1 MEAGQASSSDV
12 ASWWWSHRSIVEEAE
27 PLDAT
32 ADDAA
37 ASCLCVIVKQTA
49 NNVLA
54 YKNDLLALIGE
65 VHPARKGSA
74 DSVSQHNRDVGA
86 CGLYQHMK
94 WDYVLLPLLTQLRK
108 CMARAWEERAAEQAE
123 QAADDTTPASAA
135 AVARSGAKVTPAA
148 HIDAVQARRLRAL
161 QQQIYLA
168 FFKAVLQGFT
178 DGARGAAE
186 TGADTSNAVAGEEGC
201 SVGVQGRGSSETA
214 NVTPAARAL
223 SLLLD
228 SLLTHVLSFAT
239 AGAAAASSHVEEEE
253 ATKSRRGQHRRA
265 VAATGTHTGDW
276 LTGMLP
282 LYLRAAYQQQQR
294 AHDDVAEQR
303 GVALAST
310 SASLI
315 PSPVLCLVSYI
326 GAFVQGAGLQLVPSE
341 QEEYLPCFTRKVHS
355 EFSDQ
360 LRSFVQA
367 AAAQSE
373 YAAAGV
379 ASSDAVAAAAAHI
392 RYAGDVLK
400 AIIDRQLYSDDN
412 ATEVGEGDCTMAY
425 AAVPPL
431 PALRAQPQK
440 SETPIKVDYSV
451 APLLVL
457 SSYKVCERLLRLMS
471 RWWVACQHMA
481 RHARMSAAAAVPR
494 MEEEGNVEGEKQQQQ
509 QQGADGP
516 NSGNDTIR
524 LEEVEEAWLGLRKQA
539 MAFTLVLSTYGE
551 TTLLIAPYTAF
562 LTTFFF
568 TPAPNGTAPSAEK
581 QAPLSLEAWKG
592 CVRELHRV
600 THATQDG
607 GYALFTHTTCG
618 ARRQLR
624 MHHRHARDCTFAAA
638 CFSRVM
644 ECLSYPPTGAQ
655 VPGQAAAAGT
665 DRQAHSVGSHSLLP
679 LAFAAL
685 QQPLST
691 MQEHVFPLLLRVGSV
706 ALGVRVD
713 AVVRE
718 KGGAGDPGATP
729 DASNVNLST
738 HSPNSDAATTS
749 ATRAQALTE
758 EPLSAVQLVELYF
771 PRYYCVFSCLDQAM
785 QYVLDRFQELAGD
798 NAAVEETADGDVAR
812 MWASPRSLPAT
823 LASFF
828 GAALDEACVTRM
840 RNTGDEVATSEL
852 LMFFAA
858 VFRTLPSTVL
868 PRLRAA
874 LEAFLGE
881 GGCTIIEYLRH
892 HIIHQQRH
900 GLAAFF
906 VPPLRAMALDYATAE
921 DADVSLALTAKY
933 PASCAMAYAWELPRL
948 YFWRAEDTPVAESA
962 WYAHRAAQRYLC
974 ELVTAAPATISTS
987 SVPFLAILQEAAAV
1001 ANGRFAEPH
1010 ESAKMASGLFWTRS
1024 LAIDVMTSVFFGM
1037 CRWCALQMS
1046 VSSSSLSAEA
1056 AATVIQHLCCPRP
1069 TSVTLLSPHVVA
1081 HPLLLSL
1088 RDRVKVQLGSNV
1100 MDAAESEGAV
1110 AGTENAEAVNSPG
1123 VAYPPPA
1130 QQQLRS
1136 SHRWLSWF
1144 WVCTY
1149 EEVDSAARMQT
1160 AAKRLLREF
1169 SVQCG
1174 SHAPTKTLLGIRAM
1188 VEQLKTEGV
1197 PDMAVAVHELREAV
1211 RGDLRALLLQQQQR
1225 EASENENATAVA
1237 STEGTK
1243 EATITATTATSSA
1256 DAAGAVLKPA
1266 TLRDYLDQ
1274 IHEALVQRARI
1285 SPVDGAV
1292 SAATLGHLL
1301 HVLSDAHLPITMS
1314 VQERQR
1320 MCQRFFFTLANSLAE
1335 CTRTEALSSVCC
1347 LRCVLQDIV
1356 LPYKKSFLIESSAAR
1371 VYHRCFSDT
1380 ETDAFRMVQHMC
1392 GDVIMAVQKIVL
1404 RNGILDEWKMVLVL
1418 QHLGDPLSL
1427 VRSTVE
1433 KLRSTVERLKA
1444 RRRGV
1449 VMDVIARQLAVV
1461 EKSAARTDRGVADD
1475 VHGLF
1480 TLHPRPSSSSS
1491 PAARAAEGL
1500 LTASSAAAAP
1510 VERSS
1515 SGRRTR
1521 GDRRERERR
1530 NEKDRKRS
1538 RDDCVGGDGDEKPWQ
1553 KPRTKDSKRYRAD
1566 FKRPRR

>member
-12 ASWWWSHRSIVEEAE
+12 APWWWSHRSIVEEAE

-37 ASCLCVIVKQTA
+37 ASCLSAIAKQTA
-49 NNVLA
+49 NHVLA
-54 YKNDLLALIGE
+54 YKNDLLPLIGE

-74 DSVSQHNRDVGA
+74 DSAYQHNRSVSTCD
-86 CGLYQHMK
+86 LYQHMK
-94 WDYVLLPLLTQLRK
+94 WDGVLLPLLTQLRK

-135 AVARSGAKVTPAA
+135 GVARSGAKVTPAA
-148 HIDAVQARRLRAL
+148 HVDAAQARHLRAL

-186 TGADTSNAVAGEEGC
+186 TDASTRNAVADAEGC
-201 SVGVQGRGSSETA
+201 SADLQGRGSSGTA
-214 NVTPAARAL
+214 DAAPVARAL

-239 AGAAAASSHVEEEE
+239 AGAAAASPHVEEEE

-294 AHDDVAEQR
+294 ADDGVAEQD
-303 GVALAST
+303 GVALVST
-310 SASLI
+310 SASPI
-315 PSPVLCLVSYI
+315 PSPALCLVSYI

-360 LRSFVQA
+360 LQSLVQA
-367 AAAQSE
+367 AVVQSE
-373 YAAAGV
+373 HAAAGV
-379 ASSDAVAAAAAHI
+379 ASSDAAAAAAAAHI
-392 RYAGDVLK
+392 CYAANVVK
-400 AIIDRQLYSDDN
+400 AIINMQFYGDDN
-412 ATEVGEGDCTMAY
+412 ATEVGEDDCTMTY
-425 AAVPPL
+425 AAVQLP
-431 PALRAQPQK
+431 PALRAQPQH
-440 SETPIKVDYSV
+440 SETPTKVDYNV

-457 SSYKVCERLLRLMS
+457 TSYKVCERLLRLMS
-471 RWWVACQHMA
+471 RWWVACQRMV
-481 RHARMSAAAAVPR
+481 RHARMSVAAAAAAPR
-494 MEEEGNVEGEKQQQQ
+494 MEEEGNVEGEQQQQ
-509 QQGADGP
+509 EGVDGHT
-516 NSGNDTIR
+516 SGNGTSR
-524 LEEVEEAWLGLRKQA
+524 LAEVEEAWLGLRKQA
-539 MAFTLVLSTYGE
+539 MAFTLVLSTYDE
-551 TTLLIAPYTAF
+551 TTLLIVPYTAF
-562 LTTFFF
+562 LTCVFF
-568 TPAPNGTAPSAEK
+568 TPAPDGAAPSAEK
-581 QAPLSLEAWKG
+581 QAPLLLEAWKG

-624 MHHRHARDCTFAAA
+624 VHHRHARDCTFAAA

-644 ECLSYPPTGAQ
+644 GCLSCSSTGAH
-655 VPGQAAAAGT
+655 VSGQAAAVGT
-665 DRQAHSVGSHSLLP
+665 DRQAHSTESHSLLP

-685 QQPLST
+685 QQPLSV
-691 MQEHVFPLLLRVGSV
+691 MQDRVFQVLLRVNSV
-706 ALGVRVD
+706 TLGVRVD

-729 DASNVNLST
+729 DASTANLST
-738 HSPNSDAATTS
+738 QPPSS
-749 ATRAQALTE
+749 ATRVKALTE

-771 PRYYCVFSCLDQAM
+771 PRHYRVFSSLDQAM
-785 QYVLDRFQELAGD
+785 QNVLDRFQELAGD
-798 NAAVEETADGDVAR
+798 NTAGEETADGDVAL
-812 MWASPRSLPAT
+812 MWASPSSLPAT

-852 LMFFAA
+852 FMFFAA

-874 LEAFLGE
+874 LETFLGE
-881 GGCTIIEYLRH
+881 GGRTLIEYLRH
-892 HIIHQQRH
+892 HIIDQQRH

-933 PASCAMAYAWELPRL
+933 PSGCAMAYAWELPRL

-962 WYAHRAAQRYLC
+962 WHAHKAAQRYLC
-974 ELVTAAPATISTS
+974 ELVTAAPAAVSTS
-987 SVPFLAILQEAAAV
+987 SAPFLAILQEAAAV

-1010 ESAKMASGLFWTRS
+1010 ESAKTASGLFWTRS

-1037 CRWCALQMS
+1037 CRWCALQMN
-1046 VSSSSLSAEA
+1046 VSSLSLSAEA
-1056 AATVIQHLCCPRP
+1056 AATVIQHLYSPRP
-1069 TSVTLLSPHVVA
+1069 MSATLLSPHVVA
-1081 HPLLLSL
+1081 HPFLLSL
-1088 RDRVKVQLGSNV
+1088 RDRVKVQPGSNV
-1100 MDAAESEGAV
+1100 VDPAESEGAV
-1110 AGTENAEAVNSPG
+1110 ASTESAEAVSSPG

-1130 QQQLRS
+1130 QQQQQRSRSSS

-1144 WVCTY
+1144 WACTY
-1149 EEVDSAARMQT
+1149 EEVDSAARVQT

-1188 VEQLKTEGV
+1188 VEQLKTESA
-1197 PDMAVAVHELREAV
+1197 PDTTVTVHELREAV
-1211 RGDLRALLLQQQQR
+1211 RGDLRALLLLQQQR
-1225 EASENENATAVA
+1225 ETSENEKATTVA
-1237 STEGTK
+1237 STEDTK
-1243 EATITATTATSSA
+1243 EATITATTTTSSA

-1274 IHEALVQRARI
+1274 VHEALVQRARI
-1285 SPVDGAV
+1285 SPVDGAF

-1301 HVLSDAHLPITMS
+1301 HALSDVHLPITMS

-1356 LPYKKSFLIESSAAR
+1356 LPYKKSFLTEASAAGL
-1371 VYHRCFSDT
+1371 YHRCFSDT
-1380 ETDAFRMVQHMC
+1380 EADAFRMVQHMC
-1392 GDVIMAVQKIVL
+1392 GDVIMAVQKIAL
-1404 RNGILDEWKMVLVL
+1404 RNGILDEWKIVLVL

-1433 KLRSTVERLKA
+1433 KLRSTVEKLKA
-1444 RRRGV
+1444 RRRSA
-1449 VMDVIARQLAVV
+1449 VMDVIAQQLAVV
-1461 EKSAARTDRGVADD
+1461 EKSAARTDCGVADD
-1475 VHGLF
+1475 VHCLF

-1491 PAARAAEGL
+1491 PAARAAEAL
-1500 LTASSAAAAP
+1500 TTASSAAAAP

-1515 SGRRTR
+1515 SGRRKR
-1521 GDRRERERR
+1521 GDRRENERR
-1530 NEKDRKRS
+1530 SEKDRKRS
-1538 RDDCVGGDGDEKPWQ
+1538 RDDRGGGDGGEKPWQ
-1553 KPRTKDSKRYRAD
+1553 NPRKDSKRYRAD
-1566 FKRPRR
+1566 FKRTRR

>member
-1 MEAGQASSSDV
+1 MEAGQASSSDL
-12 ASWWWSHRSIVEEAE
+12 APWWWSHRSIVEEAE

-37 ASCLCVIVKQTA
+37 ASCLSVIAKQTA
-49 NNVLA
+49 NHVLA

-74 DSVSQHNRDVGA
+74 DSVSQHNRDVGT
-86 CGLYQHMK
+86 CGLYQQMK
-94 WDYVLLPLLTQLRK
+94 WDGVLLPLLTQLRK

-135 AVARSGAKVTPAA
+135 GVARSGAKVMPTA
-148 HIDAVQARRLRAL
+148 HVDAVQARRLRAL

-178 DGARGAAE
+178 DGARGATE
-186 TGADTSNAVAGEEGC
+186 TGAGTSNAVAGEEEC
-201 SVGVQGRGSSETA
+201 SADVQGRGRSKTA
-214 NVTPAARAL
+214 DVAPAARAL

-239 AGAAAASSHVEEEE
+239 AGAAAASPHVEEE

-265 VAATGTHTGDW
+265 VAATGTHIGDW

-282 LYLRAAYQQQQR
+282 LYLRASYQQQQR
-294 AHDDVAEQR
+294 AHDDVTEQEE
-303 GVALAST
+303 VALAST
-310 SASLI
+310 SAPLI
-315 PSPVLCLVSYI
+315 PSPALCLVSYI
-326 GAFVQGAGLQLVPSE
+326 GAFVQGSGLQLVSSE

-367 AAAQSE
+367 AA
-373 YAAAGV
+373 
-379 ASSDAVAAAAAHI
+379 
-392 RYAGDVLK
+392 
-400 AIIDRQLYSDDN
+400 IIDMQLYSDDN
-412 ATEVGEGDCTMAY
+412 VTEVGEDDCTITY
-425 AAVPPL
+425 AAVPLP
-431 PALRAQPQK
+431 PALRAQPQQ
-440 SETPIKVDYSV
+440 SEMPIKVDYSV

-457 SSYKVCERLLRLMS
+457 TSYKVCEQLLRLMS

-481 RHARMSAAAAVPR
+481 RHARMSVAAAAPR

-509 QQGADGP
+509 GADGP
-516 NSGNDTIR
+516 TSGNDTSR
-524 LEEVEEAWLGLRKQA
+524 LAEVEEAWMGLRKQA

-551 TTLLIAPYTAF
+551 TTLLIAPYAAF
-562 LTTFFF
+562 LTNFFF
-568 TPAPNGTAPSAEK
+568 TPPPDDSAPPAEK
-581 QAPLSLEAWKG
+581 QTPLSLEAWKS

-618 ARRQLR
+618 ARRQMR
-624 MHHRHARDCTFAAA
+624 VHHRHARDCTFATA

-644 ECLSYPPTGAQ
+644 GCLSYPSTGAH

-665 DRQAHSVGSHSLLP
+665 DLQSHSTGSHSLLP

-685 QQPLST
+685 QQPLSV
-691 MQEHVFPLLLRVGSV
+691 MQECVFQLLLRVGSV

-729 DASNVNLST
+729 DASDADLST
-738 HSPNSDAATTS
+738 QSPSSDAATTTS
-749 ATRAQALTE
+749 ATRVNALTDE
-758 EPLSAVQLVELYF
+758 LLSAVQLVELYF
-771 PRYYCVFSCLDQAM
+771 PRHYRVFSCLDQAM
-785 QYVLDRFQELAGD
+785 QYVLDRFPELAGD
-798 NAAVEETADGDVAR
+798 STAVEEAADGDVAR
-812 MWASPRSLPAT
+812 MWASPRALPAT

-828 GAALDEACVTRM
+828 GAALDEACVARM

-874 LEAFLGE
+874 LATFLGE

-892 HIIHQQRH
+892 HIVKQQCH

-921 DADVSLALTAKY
+921 DVDVSLALTAKY
-933 PASCAMAYAWELPRL
+933 PSGCAMAYAWELPRL

-962 WYAHRAAQRYLC
+962 WHAHRAAQRYLC
-974 ELVTAAPATISTS
+974 ELVTAAPAAISTS
-987 SVPFLAILQEAAAV
+987 SAPFLAILQEAAAV

-1010 ESAKMASGLFWTRS
+1010 ESAKMASGLLWTCS

-1056 AATVIQHLCCPRP
+1056 AATVIQHLCYPRP
-1069 TSVTLLSPHVVA
+1069 TSVALLSPHVVA
-1081 HPLLLSL
+1081 HPFLLSL

-1100 MDAAESEGAV
+1100 AEAAESEGAV
-1110 AGTENAEAVNSPG
+1110 ASTESAEA
-1123 VAYPPPA
+1123 
-1130 QQQLRS
+1130 
-1136 SHRWLSWF
+1136 
-1144 WVCTY
+1144 
-1149 EEVDSAARMQT
+1149 EVDSAARVQT

-1188 VEQLKTEGV
+1188 VEQLKREGA

-1211 RGDLRALLLQQQQR
+1211 RGDLRALLLLQQQR
-1225 EASENENATAVA
+1225 EASENENAT
-1237 STEGTK
+1237 
-1243 EATITATTATSSA
+1243 TS
-1256 DAAGAVLKPA
+1256 A

-1274 IHEALVQRARI
+1274 MHEALVQRARI

-1356 LPYKKSFLIESSAAR
+1356 LPYKKSFLIEASAAR
-1371 VYHRCFSDT
+1371 VYYRCFSDT
-1380 ETDAFRMVQHMC
+1380 EADAFRMVQHMC
-1392 GDVIMAVQKIVL
+1392 GDVIMAVQKIAL
-1404 RNGILDEWKMVLVL
+1404 RNGILDEWKIVLVL

-1427 VRSTVE
+1427 VRSMVE
-1433 KLRSTVERLKA
+1433 KLRSTVEKLKA
-1444 RRRGV
+1444 RRRGA
-1449 VMDVIARQLAVV
+1449 VMDIIAQQLAVV
-1461 EKSAARTDRGVADD
+1461 EKSAARTDCGVADD
-1475 VHGLF
+1475 VHCLF

-1491 PAARAAEGL
+1491 PAARAAEGPT
-1500 LTASSAAAAP
+1500 TASSAAAAP

-1515 SGRRTR
+1515 SGRRKR
-1521 GDRRERERR
+1521 GDRREREQR
-1530 NEKDRKRS
+1530 NEKDRKKS
-1538 RDDCVGGDGDEKPWQ
+1538 RDDRGGGDGDEKPWQ

>member
-1 MEAGQASSSDV
+1 MEAGQASSSDL
-12 ASWWWSHRSIVEEAE
+12 APWWWSHRSI
-27 PLDAT
+27 
-32 ADDAA
+32 
-37 ASCLCVIVKQTA
+37 QTA
-49 NNVLA
+49 NHVLA

-74 DSVSQHNRDVGA
+74 DSVSQHNRDVGT
-86 CGLYQHMK
+86 CGLYQQMK
-94 WDYVLLPLLTQLRK
+94 WDGVLLPLLTQLRK

-135 AVARSGAKVTPAA
+135 GVARSGAKVMPTA
-148 HIDAVQARRLRAL
+148 HVDAVQARRLRAL

-178 DGARGAAE
+178 DGARGATE
-186 TGADTSNAVAGEEGC
+186 TGAGTSNAVAGEEEC
-201 SVGVQGRGSSETA
+201 SADVQGRGRSKTA
-214 NVTPAARAL
+214 DVAPAARAL

-239 AGAAAASSHVEEEE
+239 AGAAAASPHVEEE

-265 VAATGTHTGDW
+265 VAATGTHIGDW

-282 LYLRAAYQQQQR
+282 LYLRASYQQQQR
-294 AHDDVAEQR
+294 AHDDVTEQEE
-303 GVALAST
+303 VALAST
-310 SASLI
+310 SAPLI
-315 PSPVLCLVSYI
+315 PSPALCLVSYI
-326 GAFVQGAGLQLVPSE
+326 GAFVQGSGLQLVSSE

-367 AAAQSE
+367 AVVQSE

-400 AIIDRQLYSDDN
+400 AIIDMQLYNDDN
-412 ATEVGEGDCTMAY
+412 VTEVGEDDCTITY
-425 AAVPPL
+425 AAVPLP
-431 PALRAQPQK
+431 PALRAQPQQ
-440 SETPIKVDYSV
+440 SEMPIKVDYSV

-457 SSYKVCERLLRLMS
+457 TSYKVCEQLLRLMS

-481 RHARMSAAAAVPR
+481 RHARMSVAAAAPR

-509 QQGADGP
+509 GADGP
-516 NSGNDTIR
+516 TSGNDTSR
-524 LEEVEEAWLGLRKQA
+524 LAEVEEAWMGLRKQA

-551 TTLLIAPYTAF
+551 TTLLIAPYAAF
-562 LTTFFF
+562 LTNFFF
-568 TPAPNGTAPSAEK
+568 TPPPDDSAPPAEK
-581 QAPLSLEAWKG
+581 QTPLSLEAWKS

-618 ARRQLR
+618 ARRQMR
-624 MHHRHARDCTFAAA
+624 VHHRHARDCTFATA

-644 ECLSYPPTGAQ
+644 GCLSYPSTGAH

-665 DRQAHSVGSHSLLP
+665 DLQSHSTGSHSLLP

-685 QQPLST
+685 QQPLSV
-691 MQEHVFPLLLRVGSV
+691 MQECVFQLLLRVGSV

-729 DASNVNLST
+729 DASDADLST
-738 HSPNSDAATTS
+738 QSPSSDAATTTS
-749 ATRAQALTE
+749 ATRVNALTDE
-758 EPLSAVQLVELYF
+758 LLSAVQLVELYF
-771 PRYYCVFSCLDQAM
+771 PRHYRAFSCLDQAM
-785 QYVLDRFQELAGD
+785 QYVLDRFPELAGD
-798 NAAVEETADGDVAR
+798 STAVEEAADGDVAR
-812 MWASPRSLPAT
+812 MWASPRALPAT

-828 GAALDEACVTRM
+828 GAALDEACVARM

-874 LEAFLGE
+874 LATFLGE

-892 HIIHQQRH
+892 HIVKQQRH

-921 DADVSLALTAKY
+921 DVDVSLALTAKY
-933 PASCAMAYAWELPRL
+933 PSGCAMAYAWELPRL

-962 WYAHRAAQRYLC
+962 WHAHRAAQRYLC
-974 ELVTAAPATISTS
+974 ELVTAAPAAISTS
-987 SVPFLAILQEAAAV
+987 SAPFLAILQEAAAV

-1010 ESAKMASGLFWTRS
+1010 ESAKMASGLLWTCS

-1056 AATVIQHLCCPRP
+1056 AATVIQHLCYPRP
-1069 TSVTLLSPHVVA
+1069 TSVALLSPHVVA
-1081 HPLLLSL
+1081 HPFLLSL

-1100 MDAAESEGAV
+1100 AEAAESEGAV
-1110 AGTENAEAVNSPG
+1110 ASTESAEAVSSPG
-1123 VAYPPPA
+1123 
-1130 QQQLRS
+1130 
-1136 SHRWLSWF
+1136 
-1144 WVCTY
+1144 
-1149 EEVDSAARMQT
+1149 EVDSAARVQT

-1188 VEQLKTEGV
+1188 VEQLKREGA

-1225 EASENENATAVA
+1225 EASENENAT
-1237 STEGTK
+1237 TM
-1243 EATITATTATSSA
+1243 
-1256 DAAGAVLKPA
+1256 
-1266 TLRDYLDQ
+1266 
-1274 IHEALVQRARI
+1274 HEALVQRARI

-1356 LPYKKSFLIESSAAR
+1356 LPYKKSFLIEASAAR
-1371 VYHRCFSDT
+1371 VYYRCFSDT
-1380 ETDAFRMVQHMC
+1380 EADAFRMVQHMC
-1392 GDVIMAVQKIVL
+1392 GDVIMAVQKIAL
-1404 RNGILDEWKMVLVL
+1404 RNGILDEWKIVLVL

-1427 VRSTVE
+1427 VRSMVE
-1433 KLRSTVERLKA
+1433 KLRSTVEKLKA
-1444 RRRGV
+1444 RRRGA
-1449 VMDVIARQLAVV
+1449 VMDIIAQQLAVV
-1461 EKSAARTDRGVADD
+1461 EKSAARTDCGVADD
-1475 VHGLF
+1475 VHCLF

-1491 PAARAAEGL
+1491 PAARAAEGPT
-1500 LTASSAAAAP
+1500 TASSAAAAP

-1515 SGRRTR
+1515 SGRRKR
-1521 GDRRERERR
+1521 GDRREREQR
-1530 NEKDRKRS
+1530 NEKDRKKS
-1538 RDDCVGGDGDEKPWQ
+1538 RDDRGGGDGDEKPWQ

>member
-1 MEAGQASSSDV
+1 MEAGQASSSDL
-12 ASWWWSHRSIVEEAE
+12 APWWWSHRSIVEEAE

-37 ASCLCVIVKQTA
+37 ASCLSVIAKQTA
-49 NNVLA
+49 NHVLA

-74 DSVSQHNRDVGA
+74 DSVSQHNRDVGT
-86 CGLYQHMK
+86 CGLYQQMK
-94 WDYVLLPLLTQLRK
+94 WDGVLLPLLTQLRK

-135 AVARSGAKVTPAA
+135 GVARSGAKVMPTA
-148 HIDAVQARRLRAL
+148 HVDAVQARRLRAL

-178 DGARGAAE
+178 DGARGATE
-186 TGADTSNAVAGEEGC
+186 TGAGTSNAVAGEEEC
-201 SVGVQGRGSSETA
+201 SADVQGRGRSKTA
-214 NVTPAARAL
+214 DVAPAARAL

-239 AGAAAASSHVEEEE
+239 AGAAAASPHVEEE

-265 VAATGTHTGDW
+265 VAATGTHIGDW

-282 LYLRAAYQQQQR
+282 LYLRASYQQQQR
-294 AHDDVAEQR
+294 AHDDVTEQEE
-303 GVALAST
+303 VALAST
-310 SASLI
+310 SAPLI
-315 PSPVLCLVSYI
+315 PSPALCLVSYI
-326 GAFVQGAGLQLVPSE
+326 GAFVQGSGLQLVSSE

-367 AAAQSE
+367 AVVQSE

-379 ASSDAVAAAAAHI
+379 ASSDAVAAAAAAHI

-400 AIIDRQLYSDDN
+400 AIIDMQLYSDDN
-412 ATEVGEGDCTMAY
+412 VTEVGEDDCTITY
-425 AAVPPL
+425 AAVPLP
-431 PALRAQPQK
+431 PALRAQPQQ
-440 SETPIKVDYSV
+440 SEMPIKVDYSV

-457 SSYKVCERLLRLMS
+457 TSYKVCEQLLRLMS

-481 RHARMSAAAAVPR
+481 RHARMSVAAAAPR

-509 QQGADGP
+509 GADGP
-516 NSGNDTIR
+516 TSGNDTSR
-524 LEEVEEAWLGLRKQA
+524 LAEVEEAWMGLRKQA

-551 TTLLIAPYTAF
+551 TTLLIAPYAAF
-562 LTTFFF
+562 LTNFFF
-568 TPAPNGTAPSAEK
+568 TPPPDDSAPPAEK
-581 QAPLSLEAWKG
+581 QTPLSLEAWKS

-618 ARRQLR
+618 ARRQMR
-624 MHHRHARDCTFAAA
+624 VHHRHARDCTFATA

-644 ECLSYPPTGAQ
+644 GCLSYPSTGAH

-665 DRQAHSVGSHSLLP
+665 DLQSHSTGSHSLLP

-685 QQPLST
+685 QQPLSV
-691 MQEHVFPLLLRVGSV
+691 MQECVFQLLLRVGSV

-729 DASNVNLST
+729 DASDADLST
-738 HSPNSDAATTS
+738 QSPSSDAATTTS
-749 ATRAQALTE
+749 ATRVNALTDE
-758 EPLSAVQLVELYF
+758 LLSAVQLVELYF
-771 PRYYCVFSCLDQAM
+771 PRHYRVFSCLDQAM
-785 QYVLDRFQELAGD
+785 QYVLDRFPELAGD
-798 NAAVEETADGDVAR
+798 STAVEEAADGDVAR
-812 MWASPRSLPAT
+812 MWASPRALPAT

-828 GAALDEACVTRM
+828 GAALDEACVARM

-874 LEAFLGE
+874 LATFLGE

-892 HIIHQQRH
+892 HIVKQQCH

-921 DADVSLALTAKY
+921 DVDVSLALTAKY
-933 PASCAMAYAWELPRL
+933 PSGCAMAYAWELPRL

-962 WYAHRAAQRYLC
+962 WHAHRAAQRYLC
-974 ELVTAAPATISTS
+974 ELVTAAPAAISTS
-987 SVPFLAILQEAAAV
+987 SAPFLAILQEAAAV

-1010 ESAKMASGLFWTRS
+1010 ESAKMASGLLWTCS

-1056 AATVIQHLCCPRP
+1056 AATVIQHLCYPRP
-1069 TSVTLLSPHVVA
+1069 TSVALLSPHVVA
-1081 HPLLLSL
+1081 HPFLLSL

-1100 MDAAESEGAV
+1100 AEAAESEGAV
-1110 AGTENAEAVNSPG
+1110 ASTESAEAVSSPG

-1144 WVCTY
+1144 WACTY
-1149 EEVDSAARMQT
+1149 EEVDSAARVQT

-1188 VEQLKTEGV
+1188 VEQLKREGA

-1211 RGDLRALLLQQQQR
+1211 RGDLRALLLLQQQR
-1225 EASENENATAVA
+1225 EASENENATTVA
-1237 STEGTK
+1237 SAEDTK
-1243 EATITATTATSSA
+1243 EATITTTTTTSSA
-1256 DAAGAVLKPA
+1256 DAAGAVLKSA

-1274 IHEALVQRARI
+1274 MHEALVQRARI

-1356 LPYKKSFLIESSAAR
+1356 LPYKKSFLIEASAAR
-1371 VYHRCFSDT
+1371 VYYRCFSDT
-1380 ETDAFRMVQHMC
+1380 EADAFRMVQHMC
-1392 GDVIMAVQKIVL
+1392 GDVIMAVQKIAL
-1404 RNGILDEWKMVLVL
+1404 RNGILDEWKIVLVL

-1427 VRSTVE
+1427 VRSMVE
-1433 KLRSTVERLKA
+1433 KLRSTVEKLKA
-1444 RRRGV
+1444 RRRGA
-1449 VMDVIARQLAVV
+1449 VMDIIAQQLAVV
-1461 EKSAARTDRGVADD
+1461 EKSAARTDCGVADD
-1475 VHGLF
+1475 VHCLF

-1491 PAARAAEGL
+1491 PAARAAEGPT
-1500 LTASSAAAAP
+1500 TASSAAAAP

-1515 SGRRTR
+1515 SGRRKR
-1521 GDRRERERR
+1521 GDRREREQR
-1530 NEKDRKRS
+1530 NEKDRKKS
-1538 RDDCVGGDGDEKPWQ
+1538 RDDRGGGDGDEKPWQ